1 MSYKVGVTTACLEIW
16 GMDLGSCSVWRKTRL
31 PTKHT
36 WVKFVQDP
44 DHIGEY
50 SAVTAAWAAPPRGRP
65 PCAPQLSA
73 AHMDVLALPA
83 ATVPF
88 GQVSPCGI

>member
-16 GMDLGSCSVWRKTRL
+16 GMDLGSCSAWRKTQL

-36 WVKFVQDP
+36 WVKFIQGP
-44 DHIGEY
+44 DHVGEY
-50 SAVTAAWAAPPRGRP
+50 SAVTAASAAPPRGHPRLQH
-65 PCAPQLSA
+65 C
-73 AHMDVLALPA
+73 MDVLALPA
-83 ATVPF
+83 ATAPF